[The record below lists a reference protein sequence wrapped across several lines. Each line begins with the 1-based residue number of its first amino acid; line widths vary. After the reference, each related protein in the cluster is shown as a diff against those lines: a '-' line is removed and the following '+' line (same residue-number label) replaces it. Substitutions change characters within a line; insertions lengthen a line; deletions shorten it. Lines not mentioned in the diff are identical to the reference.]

1 MQLWDVT
8 FYISEFLCKVVG
20 KGCKEVHAC
29 ISRMIMKIPHAWRE
43 RERERECFTTLGSLM
58 VAIFKEEIYSAHSLK
73 VI

>member
-43 RERERECFTTLGSLM
+43 RERERENALQ
-58 VAIFKEEIYSAHSLK
+58 H
-73 VI
+73 